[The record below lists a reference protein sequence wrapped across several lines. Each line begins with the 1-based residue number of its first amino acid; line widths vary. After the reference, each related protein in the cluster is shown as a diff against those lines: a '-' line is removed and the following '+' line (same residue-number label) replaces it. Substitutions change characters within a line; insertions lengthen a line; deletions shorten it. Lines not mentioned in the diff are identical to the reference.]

1 MAKPLLRL
9 GTRGSPLALAQAR
22 IVAAALAAAHRELA
36 APGAVEIA
44 PIRTTGDKVQ
54 DRPLAE
60 IGGKGLFTEEIE
72 KVLADGA
79 IDIAVH
85 SLKDMPTLQP
95 RGLVLGAVLER
106 EDPRDV
112 LFSRAGGGIA
122 DLPRAARVGSASLR
136 RQAILLNK
144 RPDLKMG
151 PLRGNVETRLRK
163 LKEGQV
169 DATVLALAGLNRLG
183 LGANGGT
190 VLSVDEMLPAPAQGA
205 ICVEARANDA
215 HVARLLAAI
224 DHQASSIAVTAERA
238 LLAAL
243 DGSCRTPIAGLAVFE
258 AAGGLRLRALV
269 AMPDG
274 SKLWRTERRGGAADA
289 ARMGRDAGQELRRA
303 AGALFQ

>member
-1 MAKPLLRL
+1 MAKPVLRL

-36 APGAVEIA
+36 VPGAVDIA

-72 KVLADGA
+72 KALQDGA

-85 SLKDMPTLQP
+85 SLKDMPTLLP
-95 RGLVLGAVLER
+95 RGLAIAAVLER

-122 DLPRAARVGSASLR
+122 DLPRGAHVGSASLR
-136 RQAILLNK
+136 RQAILLDR

-183 LGANGGT
+183 LGAGGGT

-224 DHQASSIAVTAERA
+224 DHQPSAVAVTAERA

-258 AAGGLRLRALV
+258 ATGGLRLRALV
-269 AMPDG
+269 ALPDG
-274 SKLWRTERRGGAADA
+274 SKLWRAERRGGAADA

>member
-36 APGAVEIA
+36 APGAVEVA
-44 PIRTTGDKVQ
+44 PIRTAGDRVQ

-72 KVLADGA
+72 KALAEGA
-79 IDIAVH
+79 VDIAVH
-85 SLKDMPTLQP
+85 SLKDMPTLLP

-112 LFSRAGGGIA
+112 LFSRAGGGIDA
-122 DLPRAARVGSASLR
+122 LPRGARVGSASLR

-163 LKEGQV
+163 LQEGQV

-183 LGANGGT
+183 LGAGGGT
-190 VLSVDEMLPAPAQGA
+190 VLSADDMLPAPAQGA
-205 ICVEARANDA
+205 ICVEARGDDA
-215 HVARLLAAI
+215 RIAHLLAAI
-224 DHQASSIAVTAERA
+224 DHGPSAVAVTAERA

-243 DGSCRTPIAGLAVFE
+243 DGSCRTPIAALAVFE
-258 AAGGLRLRALV
+258 ARGGLHLRALV
-269 AMPDG
+269 ALPDG
-274 SKLWRTERRGGAADA
+274 SKLWRAERRGGAADA
-289 ARMGRDAGQELRRA
+289 ERMGRDAGRELRRA
-303 AGALFQ
+303 AGALFA

>member
-1 MAKPLLRL
+1 MDTPLLRL

-22 IVAAALAAAHRELA
+22 IVAAALAKAHPTLA
-36 APGAVEIA
+36 APGAVLVE

-72 KVLADGA
+72 NALLAGG

-85 SLKDMPTLQP
+85 SLKDMPTVLP
-95 RGLVLGAVLER
+95 PGLHIGAVLER

-112 LFSRAGGGIA
+112 LFSRSGGGIA
-122 DLPRAARVGSASLR
+122 ALPRGARVGTASLR
-136 RQAILLNK
+136 RQALLLDR
-144 RPDLKMG
+144 RPDLQMG

-169 DATVLALAGLNRLG
+169 DATILALAGLKRLG
-183 LGANGGT
+183 LGTDGGT

-205 ICVEARANDA
+205 ICVESRVADAR
-215 HVARLLAAI
+215 VAALLAGI
-224 DHQASSIAVTAERA
+224 DHRPSAVAVTAERA

-243 DGSCRTPIAGLAVFE
+243 DGSCRTPIGGLAVLD
-258 AAGGLRLRALV
+258 ASGGLYLRALV
-269 AMPDG
+269 ALPDG
-274 SKLWRTERRGGAADA
+274 SKLWRAERRGPAAEA
-289 ARMGRDAGQELRRA
+289 QRLGTDAGNELRRA
-303 AGALFQ
+303 AGTLFR